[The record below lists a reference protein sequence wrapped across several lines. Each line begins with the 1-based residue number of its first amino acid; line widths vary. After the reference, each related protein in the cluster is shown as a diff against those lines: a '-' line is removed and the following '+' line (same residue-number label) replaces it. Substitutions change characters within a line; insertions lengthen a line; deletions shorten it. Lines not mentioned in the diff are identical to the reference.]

1 MSDMMQAGFDYGAL
15 PVELAV
21 KSRAAAERIKLRLKR
36 TVEDIIEIGRHVYQK
51 GWVAANDGNI
61 SVRLDSER
69 LLCTPTGVSKGMMS
83 PDDLII
89 VDMKGNKIAGK
100 KQRTSE
106 IMMHLTVYN
115 MRPDIRAVV
124 HAHPR
129 HAIALSFET
138 ATFVPGDLEG
148 QLHLKEVPVVAAG
161 PLQVEQ
167 IAAGLRNHLVVLL
180 RGHGA
185 YARGQT
191 LWEALH
197 WITALEESAHI
208 AWLRAALPGRE

>member
-1 MSDMMQAGFDYGAL
+1 MPIAPGTLRDLQEVGKDLYQLAL
-15 PVELAV
+15 VTSHGGNLSV
-21 KSRAAAERIKLRLKR
+21 RDGHDIWITGTGTMLGRLL
-36 TVEDIIEIGRHVYQK
+36 DRHVARVSMDGRYEGPPPSSDTTLHQAVYAIT
-51 GWVAANDGNI
+51 GAN
-61 SVRLDSER
+61 
-69 LLCTPTGVSKGMMS
+69 
-83 PDDLII
+83 
-89 VDMKGNKIAGK
+89 
-100 KQRTSE
+100 
-106 IMMHLTVYN
+106 
-115 MRPDIRAVV
+115 AVV